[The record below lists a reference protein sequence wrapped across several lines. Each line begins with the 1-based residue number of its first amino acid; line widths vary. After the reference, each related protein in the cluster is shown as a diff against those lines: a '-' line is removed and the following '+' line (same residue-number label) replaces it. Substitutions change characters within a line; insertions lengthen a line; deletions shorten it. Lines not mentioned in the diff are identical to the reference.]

1 VGAKAKETD
10 ECKLWYSSF
19 KRAANRVD
27 ILVKKDLVEQVVEGK
42 HESDRIMSIKL
53 AVGLGIFNVIS
64 VYAPQIGLDE
74 NIKRLFL

>member
-1 VGAKAKETD
+1 MGAKAKETD

-42 HESDRIMSIKL
+42 HESDRIMS
-53 AVGLGIFNVIS
+53 V
-64 VYAPQIGLDE
+64 
-74 NIKRLFL
+74 